1 MDDRSALAAETSWA
15 NLTSMTPERW
25 QQVKVV
31 LYDALELP
39 PQRRPEFLNEACSSD
54 YLLRKEVESLLLL
67 GDDEARTSF
76 LESAQHRVMLP
87 PGTRLRDYEVQS
99 LLGVGGMGEVYC
111 AHDPR
116 LGRAVAIKVL
126 PSAFVGDPD
135 RLRRFEQEARAAAAL
150 NHPNIVAIFDIGTAG
165 DGIPYV
171 VSELLEGETL
181 RQCLNR
187 GPLPSRQTVDFALQ
201 LASGL
206 ATAHRKGIVHRD
218 LKPENLFLTTERR
231 LKILDFG
238 LAKLARGRGSS
249 PFDAPTLPQET
260 EAGVVL
266 GTVGYMSPEQV
277 RGVAVDHRAD
287 IFAFGAIV
295 YEMLTGRRAFQ
306 KPTSPETMTA
316 ILNEGPPAVSQIV
329 PGASP
334 ALAGIVHRCLEKN
347 PQQRF
352 QSTPD
357 LVSSLE
363 SLSGPAGVVQSDH
376 HLVANIESLAALAK
390 PDRIEPLLPAA
401 PKIGPEALNRVPA
414 KPWWNRK
421 ATPAAAACIAVAGLL
436 YTWIAPQIET
446 LWRLRELQQLK
457 VVPLTALP
465 GNVASPSF
473 SPDGSQLAFAWDGE
487 NNGAGY
493 DLYVKVV
500 GSDKPLRLTNH
511 PAAWVSAAWSPDG
524 RSIAMSRSAG
534 KDDSGI
540 YLVLPTGGPERKLIA
555 RTALAWYGNE
565 LSWSPDGKRLAYT
578 DVNQDPPHDVGLFS
592 LSLDTLAKTKLQTD
606 CGLTAMPRYSPT
618 GKFLAFVCGDTGF
631 TSSLRLLSLKDGTQ
645 TRLLSQADLMLGI
658 AWSSDERRIAFSSE
672 SNYGA
677 LWETSLARP
686 SQIDIL
692 PVGHDATELAAVRP
706 GPGLAYVQG
715 STNVNIWR
723 LDLLASPPQARK
735 LVISTRSQTGPSISP
750 DGSMIAFEST
760 RSGASE
766 VWVSNVDGSNAQQLT
781 HFGSSDTGSARW
793 SPDGKLL
800 AFDSRA
806 GGEANI
812 WLVDPRGGVPH
823 KLDTDIHDN
832 SQPSWSHDGAWIYF
846 VNGADTGERAVWK
859 APPNGGHALPITKGG
874 ATFPLA
880 SPDGQYVFF
889 ARGSQLWRATV
900 DGLKEEP
907 VPGMPELSG
916 WGDEWFPAGTG
927 IYFLS
932 HANRKPVIN
941 LFDLQTRKV
950 RPVYLLEKPT
960 PEWIGGM
967 PVSKDGK
974 FMLFPQVD
982 QSSSDLM
989 LIENWQ

>member
-1 MDDRSALAAETSWA
+1 
-15 NLTSMTPERW
+15 MTPERW

-39 PQRRPEFLNEACSSD
+39 PQRRPQFLEVACSSD
-54 YLLRKEVESLLLL
+54 GSLRREVESLLSL
-67 GDDEARTSF
+67 GDDEARSSF
-76 LESAQHRVMLP
+76 LESAQDRVMLP
-87 PGTRLRDYEVQS
+87 AGTRLRDYEVQS
-99 LLGVGGMGEVYC
+99 LLGVGGMGEVYR

-116 LGRAVAIKVL
+116 LGRDVAIKVL
-126 PSAFVGDPD
+126 PSAFAGDPD

-150 NHPNIVAIFDIGTAG
+150 NHPNILAIFDIGMAG
-165 DGIPYV
+165 EAIPYV

-181 RQCLNR
+181 RECLNR
-187 GPLPSRQTVDFALQ
+187 GPLPARQTVDLPLQ

-206 ATAHRKGIVHRD
+206 AAAHKKGIIHRD
-218 LKPENLFLTTERR
+218 LKPENLFLTTEGR

-249 PFDAPTLPQET
+249 AFDAPILPQET

-277 RGVAVDHRAD
+277 RGTAVDHRAD
-287 IFAFGAIV
+287 IFAFGAIL
-295 YEMLTGRRAFQ
+295 YEMLTGKRAFQ
-306 KPTSPETMTA
+306 KPTSAETMTA
-316 ILNEGPPAVSQIV
+316 ILNEDPPGISQIV
-329 PGASP
+329 PGIPP
-334 ALAGIVHRCLEKN
+334 ALSGIVQLCLEKN

-352 QSTPD
+352 QSVTD
-357 LVSSLE
+357 LASALE
-363 SLSGPAGVVQSDH
+363 TLSGPAGVAQSDH
-376 HLVANIESLAALAK
+376 PFGANVESPPELVK
-390 PDRIEPLLPAA
+390 QDRIDRLPPIA
-401 PKIGPEALNRVPA
+401 PKSAPQAAEPGPA
-414 KPWWNRK
+414 KPVWKRTRVF
-421 ATPAAAACIAVAGLL
+421 AGAACLIVAGLL
-436 YTWIAPQIET
+436 YAWIAPQIER

-465 GNVASPSF
+465 GNVASPTF

-540 YLVLPTGGPERKLIA
+540 YLMLPTGGPERKLIA

-592 LSLDTLAKTKLQTD
+592 LSLDTLSKTKLQVD
-606 CGLTAMPRYSPT
+606 CGLTATPRYSPS
-618 GKFLAFVCGDTGF
+618 GKFLAFICGDTGF
-631 TSSLRLLSLKDGTQ
+631 TSSLRLLRLNDGKQ
-645 TRLLSQADLMLGI
+645 TRLLSRPDLMLGM
-658 AWSSDERRIAFSSE
+658 AWSTDERRIAISSE

-677 LWETSLARP
+677 LWETSMARP
-686 SQIDIL
+686 SQIAIL

-735 LVISTRSQTGPSISP
+735 LVASTRSQSGPSISP

-781 HFGSSDTGSARW
+781 HFGLLDTGSARW

-812 WLVDPRGGVPH
+812 WVVDPRGGVPH
-823 KLDTDIHDN
+823 KLDIDIHGNDL
-832 SQPSWSHDGAWIYF
+832 PSWSHDGAWIYF
-846 VNGADTGERAVWK
+846 VNGEDDSTRRCGRCRRTAAMPCRLPRAAQPFPWNLLMDNTFTLLAVRSFGE
-859 APPNGGHALPITKGG
+859 PP
-874 ATFPLA
+874 
-880 SPDGQYVFF
+880 
-889 ARGSQLWRATV
+889 
-900 DGLKEEP
+900 
-907 VPGMPELSG
+907 
-916 WGDEWFPAGTG
+916 
-927 IYFLS
+927 
-932 HANRKPVIN
+932 
-941 LFDLQTRKV
+941 
-950 RPVYLLEKPT
+950 
-960 PEWIGGM
+960 
-967 PVSKDGK
+967 
-974 FMLFPQVD
+974 
-982 QSSSDLM
+982 
-989 LIENWQ
+989 

>member
-1 MDDRSALAAETSWA
+1 
-15 NLTSMTPERW
+15 MTPERW

-39 PQRRPEFLNEACSSD
+39 PQRRSQFLDEACSSD
-54 YLLRKEVESLLLL
+54 DSLRKEVESLLLL
-67 GDDEARTSF
+67 GDNEALTSF

-99 LLGVGGMGEVYC
+99 LLGVGGMGEVYR

-116 LGRAVAIKVL
+116 LGRDVAIKVL
-126 PSAFVGDPD
+126 PRADASDPD

-150 NHPNIVAIFDIGTAG
+150 NHPNIMAIFDIGTAG
-165 DGIPYV
+165 EGIPYV
-171 VSELLEGETL
+171 VSELLEGQTL
-181 RQCLNR
+181 RECLSR
-187 GPLPSRQTVDFALQ
+187 GPLPARQTVDLALQ

-206 ATAHRKGIVHRD
+206 ATAHKKGIIHRD
-218 LKPENLFLTTERR
+218 LKPENLFLTTEGR

-277 RGVAVDHRAD
+277 RGIAVDDRAD
-287 IFAFGAIV
+287 IFAFGAIL
-295 YEMLTGRRAFQ
+295 YEMLTGKRAFQ
-306 KPTSPETMTA
+306 KPTSAETMTA
-316 ILNEGPPAVSQIV
+316 ILNEDPPGILQIR

-334 ALAGIVHRCLEKN
+334 ALSGVVHRCLEKN

-352 QSTPD
+352 QSVPD
-357 LVSSLE
+357 MVSALE
-363 SLSGPAGVVQSDH
+363 SLSGSAGVAQSDH
-376 HLVANIESLAALAK
+376 PFVANIASPPEPVK
-390 PDRIEPLLPAA
+390 QDRIDQFPPVAPELGPQAA
-401 PKIGPEALNRVPA
+401 QPEPA
-414 KPWWNRK
+414 KTWWKRRVVF
-421 ATPAAAACIAVAGLL
+421 AGAACIGVAGLL
-436 YTWIAPQIET
+436 YAWIAPQIER

-457 VVPLTALP
+457 VVPLTALT
-465 GNVASPSF
+465 GGIASPTF

-500 GSDKPLRLTNH
+500 GSDRPLRLTYR
-511 PAAWVSAAWSPDG
+511 PSTWISAAWSPDG

-540 YLVLPTGGPERKLIA
+540 YLMLPTGGPERKLIA

-578 DVNQDPPHDVGLFS
+578 DVDQDPPHDVRLFS
-592 LSLDTLAKTKLQTD
+592 LSLDTLAKNKLQTD
-606 CGLTAMPRYSPT
+606 CGLPATPRYSPS

-631 TSSLRLLSLKDGTQ
+631 TSSLRLLRMSDGKQ
-645 TRLLSQADLMLGI
+645 TRLLSRPDLMLGI

-686 SQIDIL
+686 SQIEIL

-723 LDLLASPPQARK
+723 LDLLASPSQARK

-766 VWVSNVDGSNAQQLT
+766 VWVCNADGSNAQQLT
-781 HFGSSDTGSARW
+781 HFGLLDTGSARW

-812 WLVDPRGGVPH
+812 WVVDPRGGVPH
-823 KLDTDIHDN
+823 KLNIDIHGN
-832 SQPSWSHDGAWIYF
+832 ANPSWSHDGAWIYF
-846 VNGADTGERAVWK
+846 VNGADTGGHTVWK
-859 APPNGGHALPITKGG
+859 VPSNGGHAVPITKGG
-874 ATFPLA
+874 ATFPLE
-880 SPDGQYVFF
+880 SPDGQYLYF
-889 ARGSQLWRATV
+889 ARGSQLWRAAV
-900 DGLKEEP
+900 DGSKEEP

-916 WGDEWFPAGTG
+916 LGDEWFPAETG

-932 HANRKPVIN
+932 HANRKTVIN
-941 LFDLQTRKV
+941 LFDLFARKA
-950 RPVYLLEKPT
+950 RPVYALEKPT
-960 PEWIGGM
+960 PEWIGGI

-982 QSSSDLM
+982 QSSTDLM
-989 LIENWQ
+989 LIENWR

>member
-1 MDDRSALAAETSWA
+1 MTRI
-15 NLTSMTPERW
+15 TPERW

-54 YLLRKEVESLLLL
+54 DSLRKEVESLLSL
-67 GDDEARTSF
+67 GDDEARSSF
-76 LESAQHRVMLP
+76 LESAQYRVTLP
-87 PGTRLRDYEVQS
+87 AGTRLRDYEVQS
-99 LLGVGGMGEVYC
+99 LLGIGGMGEVYR

-116 LGRAVAIKVL
+116 LGRDVAIKVL
-126 PSAFVGDPD
+126 PSAFASDPD
-135 RLRRFEQEARAAAAL
+135 RLRRFEQEARAAASL
-150 NHPNIVAIFDIGTAG
+150 NHPNILAIFDIGAG
-165 DGIPYV
+165 GEAIPYV

-181 RQCLNR
+181 RECLSR
-187 GPLPSRQTVDFALQ
+187 GPLTARQTVDLALQ
-201 LASGL
+201 LANGL
-206 ATAHRKGIVHRD
+206 AAAHKKGIIHRD
-218 LKPENLFLTTERR
+218 LKPENLFLTTEGR

-238 LAKLARGRGSS
+238 LAKLARGQGSS

-260 EAGVVL
+260 GAGVVL

-277 RGVAVDHRAD
+277 RGIAVDHRAD
-287 IFAFGAIV
+287 IFAFGTIL
-295 YEMLTGRRAFQ
+295 YEMLSGKRAFD
-306 KPTSPETMTA
+306 KPTSAETMTA
-316 ILNEGPPAVSQIV
+316 ILNEDPPNISQIV
-329 PGASP
+329 PGIPP
-334 ALAGIVHRCLEKN
+334 ALSRIVQHCLEKN
-347 PQQRF
+347 PHQRF
-352 QSTPD
+352 QSVPD
-357 LVSSLE
+357 LVSALE
-363 SLSGPAGVVQSDH
+363 TVSGPAGFAQSDH
-376 HLVANIESLAALAK
+376 SFVVNIESPREGVGPRVIDDVLSVAPESA
-390 PDRIEPLLPAA
+390 PPAA
-401 PKIGPEALNRVPA
+401 EPQPA
-414 KPWWNRK
+414 KRLWKRK
-421 ATPAAAACIAVAGLL
+421 RVFAAAACVVVVGLL
-436 YTWIAPQIET
+436 YAWIAPQIDR

-465 GNVASPSF
+465 GTVASPTF

-487 NNGAGY
+487 NNGVGY

-500 GSDKPLRLTNH
+500 GSDRPLRLTNH

-540 YLVLPTGGPERKLIA
+540 YLMLPTGGPERKLVA

-578 DVNQDPPHDVGLFS
+578 DINQDAPHDIGLFS

-618 GKFLAFVCGDTGF
+618 GRFLAFVCGDTGF
-631 TSSLRLLSLKDGTQ
+631 TSSLRLLRMKDGTQ
-645 TRLLSQADLMLGI
+645 TRLLSRPDLMLGI
-658 AWSSDERRIAFSSE
+658 AWSSDERRIVFSSE

-686 SQIDIL
+686 SQIAIL

-715 STNVNIWR
+715 SINVNIWR

-735 LVISTRSQTGPSISP
+735 LVISTRSQSGPSISP

-766 VWVSNVDGSNAQQLT
+766 VWVCNVDGSNAQQLT
-781 HFGSSDTGSARW
+781 HFGLLDTGSARW
-793 SPDGKLL
+793 SHDGKLL

-823 KLDTDIHDN
+823 KLNIDRRGN
-832 SQPSWSHDGAWIYF
+832 YLPSWSHDGAWIYF
-846 VNGADTGERAVWK
+846 MNGGDTGERTVWK
-859 APPNGGHALPITKGG
+859 VPSNGGHAVPITKGG
-874 ATFPLA
+874 ATFPLE
-880 SPDGQYVFF
+880 SPDGQYVYF

-900 DGLKEEP
+900 DGSKEEP
-907 VPGMPELSG
+907 VPGMSELG
-916 WGDEWFPAGTG
+916 GLGDEWFPAEAG
-927 IYFLS
+927 IYFLT
-932 HANRKPVIN
+932 HTNRRTVIN

-950 RPVYLLEKPT
+950 RPVFTLEKPT
-960 PEWIGGM
+960 PEWIGSM
-967 PVSKDGK
+967 PVSRDGT

-982 QSSSDLM
+982 QSSTDLM
-989 LIENWQ
+989 LIENW